1 MAIRQITKNQTNELI
16 ELAKERGDIPN
27 DWIKFEY
34 QKDADLLFIL
44 YSREVCVRSQGNME
58 NGIIYNFDA
67 QDKLVSIEVLDIIRS
82 FWRAV

>member
-1 MAIRQITKNQTNELI
+1 MLTSELVK
-16 ELAKERGDIPN
+16 LAKKRGDIPD

-44 YSREVCVRSQGNME
+44 YSKEICVRSQSDME

-67 QDKLVSIEVLDIIRS
+67 QDRLVSREVLDIYEVFS
-82 FWRAV
+82 TV